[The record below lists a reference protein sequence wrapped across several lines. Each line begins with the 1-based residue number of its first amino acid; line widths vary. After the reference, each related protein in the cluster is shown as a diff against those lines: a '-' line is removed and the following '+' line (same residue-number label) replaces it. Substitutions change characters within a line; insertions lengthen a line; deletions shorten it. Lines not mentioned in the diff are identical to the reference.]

1 MTSETKFKETEIGMI
16 PEDWELLTV
25 DDIKS
30 KEKKSVISG
39 PFGSNISKK
48 YFVESGIP
56 VIRGNNLTTDMKRFV
71 EEGFVFVTPEKADE
85 LNTWALRN
93 DIVFTA
99 AGTLGQVGIIEN
111 NSKFEKYIISNKQ
124 LRLRV
129 NEKKVCPLYAFYWF
143 SSPEMTK
150 RIVNYNTGSTIP
162 LINLSVLKKLPI
174 VVPSLK
180 IQDSIVYILDSLDQ
194 KIELNYQMSKTLEQ
208 IAQTL
213 FKHWFIDFEFPDEN
227 GNPYKSS
234 GGRMVDSE
242 LGGIPEGWKV
252 KSFSEVIDVN
262 PTRRLSKGKLATKV
276 SMADLNTW
284 QSWIDSWQEEEYKS
298 GPKFKNGDTLF
309 ARITPSLENGKTAF
323 VSFLNEGE
331 TAFGS
336 TEFIVFGPK
345 AIVSGTYIYCL
356 SRSEYVRETA
366 INSMTGTSGR
376 QRVPNDCFDQLL
388 ICVPAGEIVKKFD
401 SIITPLFEKIESNS
415 KEYIN
420 LGKIRD
426 SLLPKLMSGK
436 IRVEC

>member
-1 MTSETKFKETEIGMI
+1 
-16 PEDWELLTV
+16 
-25 DDIKS
+25 
-30 KEKKSVISG
+30 
-39 PFGSNISKK
+39 
-48 YFVESGIP
+48 
-56 VIRGNNLTTDMKRFV
+56 
-71 EEGFVFVTPEKADE
+71 
-85 LNTWALRN
+85 
-93 DIVFTA
+93 
-99 AGTLGQVGIIEN
+99 
-111 NSKFEKYIISNKQ
+111 
-124 LRLRV
+124 
-129 NEKKVCPLYAFYWF
+129 
-143 SSPEMTK
+143 
-150 RIVNYNTGSTIP
+150 
-162 LINLSVLKKLPI
+162 
-174 VVPSLK
+174 
-180 IQDSIVYILDSLDQ
+180 
-194 KIELNYQMSKTLEQ
+194 MSKTLEQ